1 MLISE
6 QIPKDIQ
13 FKITGTEANK
23 MVVYSVIKVYWV
35 DL

>member
-6 QIPKDIQ
+6 QISKDIW

-23 MVVYSVIKVYWV
+23 MVIYSAIKVYWG